1 MLLDTG
7 PLGLYSA
14 IAAIKWKPS
23 IAAIS
28 AIAEPFLSAIEGITA
43 IVVIT
48 WKQGLTFKLTD

>member
-7 PLGLYSA
+7 PLGLHSA

-23 IAAIS
+23 IAAIP
-28 AIAEPFLSAIEGITA
+28 AIAEPFLSAIEAITA

-48 WKQGLTFKLTD
+48 WKQGLTLN